1 VVHFAEASK
10 AAATSL
16 SRRSNRLG
24 SLGDG
29 SKPMWR

>member
-1 VVHFAEASK
+1 MAAEKSERAVEF
-10 AAATSL
+10 TL
-16 SRRSNRLG
+16 LRLG